1 MIEISSELASQH
13 FSKHIIA
20 DLLYYLNRTN
30 WEQKYN
36 RYQLKIELWAVG
48 IWVREAGIIS
58 YQDLASFI
66 RQTTLLKASGLQ
78 VERRSPN
85 LFLVQGVQRLKYAV
99 VRQQNHFRC
108 ECMLYRCRHN
118 RLKKELPQL
127 FEALNQ
133 KIFCHHT
140 VAAYLS
146 LKTQ

>member
-13 FSKHIIA
+13 FSKNIIA
-20 DLLYYLNRTN
+20 DLLCYLNRTK

-48 IWVREAGIIS
+48 VWVREAGIVS
-58 YQDLASFI
+58 YQDLACFI
-66 RQTTLLKASGLQ
+66 RETTLLKASHLQ
-78 VERRSPN
+78 VEQRSLN
-85 LFLVQGVQRLKYAV
+85 LFLVQGVQKSKYTV
-99 VRQQNHFRC
+99 VRQRNHFRC
-108 ECMLYRCRHN
+108 ECMLYRCRSN

-133 KIFCHHT
+133 KIFCHHS

>member
-13 FSKHIIA
+13 ISRYAIA
-20 DLLYYLNRTN
+20 DLLCYLNRTK

-58 YQDLASFI
+58 YQGLACFI
-66 RQTTLLKASGLQ
+66 RETTLLKASHLQ
-78 VERRSPN
+78 VEQRSPN
-85 LFLVQGVQRLKYAV
+85 LFLVQGVQKSKYAV
-99 VRQQNHFRC
+99 VRQHNCFCC

-127 FEALNQ
+127 FEALNR

>member
-1 MIEISSELASQH
+1 MIEISPALASQH
-13 FSKHIIA
+13 FSKNTIA
-20 DLLYYLNRTN
+20 DLLFYLNRTK

-48 IWVREAGIIS
+48 IWVKEAGIIS
-58 YQDLASFI
+58 YQDLACFI
-66 RQTTLLKASGLQ
+66 RETTIFKASALQ
-78 VERRSPN
+78 VEQRSPN
-85 LFLVQGVQRLKYAV
+85 LFLVQGVQKAKYAV

-146 LKTQ
+146 WSDL